1 MLSGDN
7 DEQELGSVIGES
19 SRSQVGSSGLDKS
32 ELELRESSKCDFL
45 LDWVKSVHS
54 VCQRTIIVVVPKPAN
69 HLGSLLL
76 KLKVAPLRPKGC
88 QGFQSYSLAT

>member
-54 VCQRTIIVVVPKPAN
+54 VCLRTIVYSGKI
-69 HLGSLLL
+69 
-76 KLKVAPLRPKGC
+76 
-88 QGFQSYSLAT
+88 GFLIL